1 MNAADE
7 YLLGDSALYGRLC
20 LITELLGQFV
30 ASAPRAVS
38 LAQLEQRTGRPAREL
53 VRLCSILCREQVLQV
68 MRPDAGQPQSWT
80 LACETSQLTLEDAFR
95 CAVAEQASRA
105 RSARQKAARAARG
118 SGAEQQDA
126 VHPEIGMLVMQAT
139 MGINQSVF
147 QHLRQFSLDRLKVT
161 AAGMFSSRRSSD
173 DGLRAWPPAR
183 LSFS

>member
-20 LITELLGQFV
+20 LVTELLGHFV
-30 ASAPRAVS
+30 AGAPRAVS
-38 LAQLEQRTGRPAREL
+38 LEQLEKLSGRPGREL
-53 VRLCSILCREQVLQV
+53 IRLCNIFCREQVLQ
-68 MRPDAGQPQSWT
+68 PQPGQPQSWT

-95 CAVAEQASRA
+95 CAMSEQASRT
-105 RSARQKAARAARG
+105 RSAKQK
-118 SGAEQQDA
+118 SVCEQQDA
-126 VHPEIGMLVMQAT
+126 VRPEIGMLVMQAT

-173 DGLRAWPPAR
+173 EPLRAWPPAR

>member
-1 MNAADE
+1 MSAVDD

-20 LITELLGQFV
+20 LITKLLGHFV

-38 LAQLEQRTGRPAREL
+38 LEQLEKLSGRPAREL
-53 VRLCSILCREQVLQV
+53 VRLCNILCREQVLQ
-68 MRPDAGQPQSWT
+68 PAGQAQSWT

-95 CAVAEQASRA
+95 CAMSEQASRA
-105 RSARQKAARAARG
+105 RPARQKSAAAAAAAAA
-118 SGAEQQDA
+118 AEQQEA
-126 VHPEIGMLVMQAT
+126 MQPEIDMLVMQAT

-161 AAGMFSSRRSSD
+161 AAGMFPSRRSSE

>member
-20 LITELLGQFV
+20 LVTELLGHFV

-38 LAQLEQRTGRPAREL
+38 LEQLEKLSGRPAREL
-53 VRLCSILCREQVLQV
+53 IRLCNIFCREQVLQ
-68 MRPDAGQPQSWT
+68 PHAGQPQSWT

-95 CAVAEQASRA
+95 CAMSEQASRA
-105 RSARQKAARAARG
+105 RSAKQKSA
-118 SGAEQQDA
+118 AEQQDA
-126 VHPEIGMLVMQAT
+126 VRPEIGMLVMQAT

-173 DGLRAWPPAR
+173 DALRAWPPAR